1 MILSYPF
8 LSGLP
13 IRSAW
18 PKGPS
23 STLTTVEVSSISA
36 RQKFNSGITL
46 HPIRSRAEVVLLW
59 AQLIL
64 VLGDAVSIAQGLVD
78 VGVRGH
84 TWVTLVPLVCV
95 LPAAAA
101 FRETRAAAIG
111 VTAGAA
117 ASLAGLVWAG
127 GGWGAILSGLALA
140 WPLFVAAG
148 MLFAALRTGMDRE
161 REASRL
167 HRHTRANRMELEA
180 SEVCGCLA
188 CERIYFPSEIV
199 RWVDGETAVCPH
211 CGIDAVVGSA
221 SGIPIMPGVLRRAHE
236 RWFLV
241 G

>member
-1 MILSYPF
+1 VQ
-8 LSGLP
+8 
-13 IRSAW
+13 
-18 PKGPS
+18 
-23 STLTTVEVSSISA
+23 TLIP
-36 RQKFNSGITL
+36 N
-46 HPIRSRAEVVLLW
+46 RSRVEVVLLW

-64 VLGDAVSIAQGLVD
+64 VLGDAFSIAEGLVD
-78 VGVRGH
+78 VGGPHGSAGH
-84 TWVTLVPLVCV
+84 PWVTLLPLVCV

-111 VTAGAA
+111 VTAGAV
-117 ASLAGLVWAG
+117 ASLAGLAWAG
-127 GGWGAILSGLALA
+127 GGSIWSGVAVSLSLT

-148 MLFAALRTGMDRE
+148 MLFAALRTRMDRE

-167 HRHTRANRMELEA
+167 HRHTRANRIELEA
-180 SEVCGCLA
+180 SEVCGCIA

-199 RWVDGETAVCPH
+199 RWLEDGTGNETGLCPH
-211 CGIDAVVGSA
+211 CGVDAVVGSA

>member
-1 MILSYPF
+1 L
-8 LSGLP
+8 
-13 IRSAW
+13 
-18 PKGPS
+18 
-23 STLTTVEVSSISA
+23 
-36 RQKFNSGITL
+36 
-46 HPIRSRAEVVLLW
+46 IRSRVEVVLLW

-78 VGVRGH
+78 VGANGH
-84 TWVTLVPLVCV
+84 GWVTLLPLVCV
-95 LPAAAA
+95 LPSAAA

-111 VTAGAA
+111 VTAGAV
-117 ASLAGLVWAG
+117 ASLAGFVRSGGAG
-127 GGWGAILSGLALA
+127 SGAVLSGLSLT

-148 MLFAALRTGMDRE
+148 LLFVVMRTRLDRE

-180 SEVCGCLA
+180 SEVCGCIA

-199 RWVDGETAVCPH
+199 RWLEDGTAVCPH
-211 CGIDAVVGSA
+211 CGVDAVVGSA

>member
-1 MILSYPF
+1 V
-8 LSGLP
+8 
-13 IRSAW
+13 
-18 PKGPS
+18 
-23 STLTTVEVSSISA
+23 LTFI
-36 RQKFNSGITL
+36 
-46 HPIRSRAEVVLLW
+46 PIRSRVEVVLLW
-59 AQLIL
+59 TQLIL
-64 VLGDAVSIAQGLVD
+64 VLGDAVSIAQGLVQVD
-78 VGVRGH
+78 VRAIGH
-84 TWVTLVPLVCV
+84 AWVTLLPLVCV

-111 VTAGAA
+111 VTAGAV
-117 ASLAGLVWAG
+117 ASLAGLVWAAG
-127 GGWGAILSGLALA
+127 GGWDAILSGLALT

-148 MLFAALRTGMDRE
+148 LLFAAIRTRLDRE

-180 SEVCGCLA
+180 SEVCGCIA

-199 RWVDGETAVCPH
+199 RWVDEETAMCPH
-211 CGIDAVVGSA
+211 CGADAVVGSA

>member
-1 MILSYPF
+1 V
-8 LSGLP
+8 
-13 IRSAW
+13 
-18 PKGPS
+18 
-23 STLTTVEVSSISA
+23 LTFI
-36 RQKFNSGITL
+36 
-46 HPIRSRAEVVLLW
+46 PIRSRVEIVLLW

-64 VLGDAVSIAQGLVD
+64 VLGDAVSIAEGLVD
-78 VGVRGH
+78 VRANGH
-84 TWVTLVPLVCV
+84 GWVTLLPLVCV

-111 VTAGAA
+111 LTAGAVA
-117 ASLAGLVWAG
+117 ALAGFVWAG
-127 GGWGAILSGLALA
+127 SSSSGGGWDAILSGLMLSLSLT

-148 MLFAALRTGMDRE
+148 LLFAALRTRMDRE

-180 SEVCGCLA
+180 SEVCGCIA
-188 CERIYFPSEIV
+188 CERIYFPSEV
-199 RWVDGETAVCPH
+199 VGWVEGETAVCPH
-211 CGIDAVVGSA
+211 CGVDAVVGSA

>member
-1 MILSYPF
+1 VQ
-8 LSGLP
+8 
-13 IRSAW
+13 
-18 PKGPS
+18 
-23 STLTTVEVSSISA
+23 TLIP
-36 RQKFNSGITL
+36 N
-46 HPIRSRAEVVLLW
+46 RSRAEVVLLW

-78 VGVRGH
+78 VDARGH
-84 TWVTLVPLVCV
+84 SWVTLLPLVCV

-117 ASLAGLVWAG
+117 ASLAGLAWAG
-127 GGWGAILSGLALA
+127 GGSIWSGLAVSLSLT

-148 MLFAALRTGMDRE
+148 MLFAALRTRMDRE

-167 HRHTRANRMELEA
+167 HRHTRANRMELEE
-180 SEVCGCLA
+180 SEVCGCIA

-199 RWVDGETAVCPH
+199 RWLEDGTALCPH
-211 CGIDAVVGSA
+211 CGADAVVGSA

>member
-1 MILSYPF
+1 MKFP
-8 LSGLP
+8 LP
-13 IRSAW
+13 V
-18 PKGPS
+18 
-23 STLTTVEVSSISA
+23 LTFI
-36 RQKFNSGITL
+36 
-46 HPIRSRAEVVLLW
+46 PIRSRVEVVLLW

-64 VLGDAVSIAQGLVD
+64 VLGDAVSIAEGLVSVD
-78 VGVRGH
+78 TRNGYAGNGH
-84 TWVTLVPLVCV
+84 GWVTLLPLVCV

-117 ASLAGLVWAG
+117 ATLAGFVWAGG
-127 GGWGAILSGLALA
+127 GGWGAILSGLVLT

-148 MLFAALRTGMDRE
+148 LLFAALRTRMDRE

-180 SEVCGCLA
+180 SEVCGCIA
-188 CERIYFPSEIV
+188 CERIYFPSEVV
-199 RWVDGETAVCPH
+199 RWAEGETALCPH
-211 CGIDAVVGSA
+211 CGVDAVVGSA

>member
-1 MILSYPF
+1 VKFPF
-8 LSGLP
+8 P
-13 IRSAW
+13 V
-18 PKGPS
+18 P
-23 STLTTVEVSSISA
+23 TFV
-36 RQKFNSGITL
+36 
-46 HPIRSRAEVVLLW
+46 PIRSRAEVVLLW

-64 VLGDAVSIAQGLVD
+64 VLGDAVSIAQGLVSLD
-78 VGVRGH
+78 ARHGNGNARA
-84 TWVTLVPLVCV
+84 WVTLVPLVCV

-111 VTAGAA
+111 VTAGAV
-117 ASLAGLVWAG
+117 ASLAAFVWAG
-127 GGWGAILSGLALA
+127 GGWGAILSGLALT
-140 WPLFVAAG
+140 WPLFVAAA
-148 MLFAALRTGMDRE
+148 MLFAVMRTRIDRE

-180 SEVCGCLA
+180 SEVCGCIA

-199 RWVDGETAVCPH
+199 RWLDGESGNETAVCPH

-221 SGIPIMPGVLRRAHE
+221 SGIPIMPGVLKRAHE

>member
-1 MILSYPF
+1 VKFPF
-8 LSGLP
+8 P
-13 IRSAW
+13 VPTFI
-18 PKGPS
+18 
-23 STLTTVEVSSISA
+23 
-36 RQKFNSGITL
+36 
-46 HPIRSRAEVVLLW
+46 PIRSRVEVVLLW

-64 VLGDAVSIAQGLVD
+64 VLGDAVSIAQGLISLDTPHGNGGSAHV
-78 VGVRGH
+78 
-84 TWVTLVPLVCV
+84 WVTLVPLVCV

-111 VTAGAA
+111 VTAGAV
-117 ASLAGLVWAG
+117 ASLATFVWVG
-127 GGWGAILSGLALA
+127 GGWGAMLSGLALT

-148 MLFAALRTGMDRE
+148 MLFAVMRTRLDRE

-180 SEVCGCLA
+180 SEVCGCIA

-199 RWVDGETAVCPH
+199 RWLEDESGNETAVCPH
-211 CGIDAVVGSA
+211 CGVDAVVGSA